1 MHILAN
7 YMFIVECGF
16 SMKIVSVHQE
26 IKINFNFVA
35 QNSGNNSL
43 GSAMIKNPET
53 DFHTASFPA
62 GVQVLFSALFKRPV
76 ECLGLYWILELLWNL
91 CASYALLH
99 LNSPVSTCCVH
110 PVILAISWNRL
121 EDTLSHFCSYLDHI
135 FLIFFLVKNL
145 KESGS
150 VARSGFH
157 RETEAY
163 QNHQLD
169 LETRFKQGP
178 SCPLHDKSHDM
189 HMQSWHDKNK
199 SGILQRK
206 MIFLLL
212 CGPET
217 KYDIRE

>member
-1 MHILAN
+1 MRILAN

-26 IKINFNFVA
+26 IKINSNFVA

-121 EDTLSHFCSYLDHI
+121 EDTLSYFCSYLDHI
-135 FLIFFLVKNL
+135 FLIFFLVKSL

-169 LETRFKQGP
+169 LETRFKANLYFLP
-178 SCPLHDKSHDM
+178 VLCMINLMICICSPDM
-189 HMQSWHDKNK
+189 TKIKVAFFKGRWYFFFSVD
-199 SGILQRK
+199 QRQN
-206 MIFLLL
+206 M
-212 CGPET
+212 T
-217 KYDIRE
+217 